1 MKDATQRMSST
12 TATQKP
18 KSEDFWRG
26 VGAPFRGIATI
37 AANIRLW
44 PLAMTPSLALL
55 ALLATTGSLA
65 AKLYAW
71 LIERA
76 GGLATHGTAGSIGLW
91 ITKVLVALALVVVA
105 FVVSVV
111 FVPAV
116 SAPFMDRIAARL
128 DARKFNEPPFIEGV
142 WRSVR
147 VALAGLVVF
156 GIPQLMLAA
165 LGALIAPLS
174 WLFGAIAWFVSALAL
189 AYDALDW
196 PLARRGLGARAR
208 IAWMGEH
215 KSTVAG
221 LGLGVWLISIVP
233 LLSLVL
239 LAGIVAG
246 GVALV
251 NQLEGEEGAIG

>member
-1 MKDATQRMSST
+1 MTAVT
-12 TATQKP
+12 TGAPQAQP
-18 KSEDFWRG
+18 ASKSRDFWRG

-44 PLAMTPSLALL
+44 PLAMTPTVGLL

-65 AKLYAW
+65 AKLYDW
-71 LIERA
+71 LIARA
-76 GGLATHGTAGSIGLW
+76 GALETHGTAGTVGLW
-91 ITKVLVALALVVVA
+91 LTKVLVALALAVVV

-116 SAPFMDRIAARL
+116 SAPFMDRIAAKL
-128 DARKFNEPPFIEGV
+128 DARQFNEPPFIEGV
-142 WRSVR
+142 WRSIR

-156 GIPQLMLAA
+156 GVPQLLLAA
-165 LGALIAPLS
+165 LGALISPLS
-174 WLFGAIAWFVSALAL
+174 WLFGGIAWVVSALAL
-189 AYDALDW
+189 SYDALDW

-208 IAWMGEH
+208 IQWMGEH
-215 KSTVAG
+215 KRIVAG
-221 LGLGVWLISIVP
+221 LGLGVWVISLVP

-251 NQLEGEEGAIG
+251 NQVESEEGAIG